1 MDDLLTYFRWRGD
14 LSFSDDAPNEVD
26 ALIFSALSYLRFSD
40 AVSASPTHP
49 ITLKE
54 AADAFFSRSDLAGCY
69 RVKNDLLLLST
80 AAQTERFGKTE
91 ILFYQDILIP
101 EEETQFSAVTFLLSD
116 GTAMLAFRGTDN
128 SIVGWKEDFNMSF
141 CDEVP
146 AQRLAL
152 SYIEQLA
159 NAYPLPMRLC
169 GHSKGGNLA
178 VFAAARSVPNIQNR
192 ILFIYNNDGPGFQK
206 SMMTD
211 LGYRNI
217 VPRVHTF
224 VPQSSVVG
232 MLLEHEEP
240 YHVVRSSAAG
250 IMQHDL
256 YSWELDGPHF
266 ASVSELGANSQ
277 FLDKAVKSWL
287 EGLTMEE
294 RNELVDTVFDLIGTG
309 DAKYAREILRPQNIR
324 NYLRTLNSDDE
335 MRHMLL
341 SELGNL
347 ISVAYKT
354 QLKKEDT

>member
-1 MDDLLTYFRWRGD
+1 MDDLITYLHWRGD
-14 LSFSDDAPNEVD
+14 LSFSEDAPNEVD

-40 AVSASPTHP
+40 AVSTTPDDP

-54 AADAFFSRSDLAGCY
+54 AAEALFSLPDLTGHY
-69 RVKNDLLLLST
+69 RVKNDLRLLS
-80 AAQTERFGKTE
+80 AVAQTERFGKTE
-91 ILFYQDILIP
+91 ILFYQDTLIP
-101 EEETQFSAVTFLLSD
+101 EEETQFSAVTFLLCD
-116 GTAMLAFRGTDN
+116 GSAMLAYRGTDN
-128 SIVGWKEDFNMSF
+128 TLVGWKEDFNMSF

-152 SYIEQLA
+152 QYAERLA
-159 NAYPLPMRLC
+159 STYSLPMRLC

-178 VFAAARSVPNIQNR
+178 VYAAAKCDSAMQNR
-192 ILFIYNNDGPGFQK
+192 ILSVYNNDGPGFQK

-211 LGYRNI
+211 HGYLSI
-217 VPRVHTF
+217 VPRVHTY

-240 YHVVRSSAAG
+240 YRVVRSSATG

-256 YSWELDGPHF
+256 YSWELDGPQF
-266 ASVSELGANSQ
+266 SRVSELGANSQ

-287 EGLTMEE
+287 EGLSMEE
-294 RNELVDTVFDLIGTG
+294 RNEIVDTVFDLIGTG
-309 DAKYAREILRPQNIR
+309 DAKYAREILRPQNVR
-324 NYLRTLNSDDE
+324 NYLHTLNTDDQ

-341 SELGNL
+341 SELGSL

-354 QLKKEDT
+354 QLKKEDN